1 MSSQVFG
8 ASQVELEVRNLPT
21 NAGNIRDSGSI
32 PWSGRS
38 PGGGKAI
45 HSSILAWR
53 IPWTEELGG
62 L

>member
-38 PGGGKAI
+38 PGGGKATQY
-45 HSSILAWR
+45 SILAWR